1 MQRPDSER
9 KDAEYKKRSFLYS
22 ASKNQ
27 FLCKQ
32 TQRSSRV
39 ARFFYCKPNF
49 RKQLGRMKILIKYRT
64 NCNNRLN
71 LSICNLMKFIYI
83 TKPLPV
89 FNKKFRENSGNPS
102 SMFIYKKNGYK
113 EKLRLLYSASFGQKM
128 RSFVSE
134 CRLRHPPL
142 IRKIP
147 ACNRVSESTCNRC
160 KDLQRK

>member
-1 MQRPDSER
+1 
-9 KDAEYKKRSFLYS
+9 
-22 ASKNQ
+22 
-27 FLCKQ
+27 
-32 TQRSSRV
+32 
-39 ARFFYCKPNF
+39 
-49 RKQLGRMKILIKYRT
+49 MKILIKYRT

-102 SMFIYKKNGYK
+102 SMFIYKKTGYK

-134 CRLRHPPL
+134 CRLWTGVVVWSGGILSLYMPL
-142 IRKIP
+142 ITL
-147 ACNRVSESTCNRC
+147 SS
-160 KDLQRK
+160 Q